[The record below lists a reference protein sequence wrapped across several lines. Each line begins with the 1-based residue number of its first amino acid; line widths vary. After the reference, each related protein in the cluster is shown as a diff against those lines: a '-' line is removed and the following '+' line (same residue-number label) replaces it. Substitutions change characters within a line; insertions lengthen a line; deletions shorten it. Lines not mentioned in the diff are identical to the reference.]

1 MKKLWETTPSALD
14 PRVEAFMSSLAVDK
28 ALLSED
34 IQGSIAHAAML
45 GDRKILPGD
54 RAADLVSTLRAMLEQ
69 ASAGSLVVD
78 EDAEDIP
85 PFV

>member
-14 PRVEAFMSSLAVDK
+14 PRVEAFMSSLSVDK

-45 GDRKILPGD
+45 GDQAILPGD
-54 RAADLVSTLRAMLEQ
+54 RAADLVSTLRAMLQE
-69 ASAGSLVVD
+69 AAAGCLAVD
-78 EDAEDIP
+78 ADA
-85 PFV
+85 